1 MGICVVIDTLNVI
14 QKAFNKDK
22 FDPLPWS
29 PIPVRV
35 LERSWHLSSHLLE
48 DLGVQSYQA
57 DRGMLTRQGQHVGSA
72 HCVQPACDLTAIGL
86 EGIGILL
93 L

>member
-1 MGICVVIDTLNVI
+1 M
-14 QKAFNKDK
+14 AFNKHLIRASLI
-22 FDPLPWS
+22 PCLGLP
-29 PIPVRV
+29 ILLRV

-48 DLGVQSYQA
+48 DLGVQCYQA
-57 DRGMLTRQGQHVGSA
+57 DRGMLTRQGQQVGSA
-72 HCVQPACDLTAIGL
+72 HCVQPACDLTALGL